1 MDKKRM
7 DAQEQEDLLLYLE
20 SMLRCVNALRVSVG
34 EVLADVVTM
43 RNAILDD
50 QQDLAMSRSGK
61 HFAAENAKAVDGRV
75 CPETPYAD
83 LMMEIAS
90 TQQYKN

>member
-7 DAQEQEDLLLYLE
+7 KDQEQEDLLLYLD
-20 SMLRCVNALRVSVG
+20 SLLRCLDALHTSVG
-34 EVLADVVTM
+34 EVMADVAVM
-43 RNAILDD
+43 RNTILED
-50 QQDLAMSRSGK
+50 QQELSLYRSGK
-61 HFAAENAKAVDGRV
+61 PLTMGSIKLLDHGLFADASY
-75 CPETPYAD
+75 TD